1 MAHRQR
7 QRTERSRLS
16 LLDAARAV
24 YRDKGYQAVSVAE
37 IAKRAG
43 RAHGT
48 FYLYF
53 DNKHDVYSAL
63 LAGFGDQ
70 TGARFAEVALSPDPA
85 AGFQELRGLL
95 ASFQRDR
102 DLWELLDEM
111 SADDESA
118 ARLRSDLREALSRR
132 ISESLRLIPLADPAG
147 LDPDVLAELFAS
159 MIFRLARLGS
169 LPDTPEVTALHLLA
183 TWYRLLGLPEHE
195 LGRIRGDFGIG

>member
-1 MAHRQR
+1 MARRQR
-7 QRTERSRLS
+7 QRTERSRLG

-24 YRDKGYQAVSVAE
+24 YRDKGYEAVSVGE

-70 TGARFAEVALSPDPA
+70 TAARFGGLALEADRA
-85 AGFQELRGLL
+85 TVFRELQGLL
-95 ASFQRDR
+95 TAFGHDQ
-102 DLWELLDEM
+102 DLWALLEEMASHDE
-111 SADDESA
+111 AA
-118 ARLRSDLREALSRR
+118 ARLRSDLRGALSRR
-132 ISESLRLIPLADPAG
+132 IRTSLALIPAAAPAG
-147 LDPDVLAELFAS
+147 LDLDVTAELFAS

-169 LPDTPEVTALHLLA
+169 LPATPGATAVHLL
-183 TWYRLLGLPEHE
+183 TIWYRLLGLPDDE
-195 LGRIRGDFGIG
+195 LDGIPTDLALG